1 MRRIPEIGTLYRY
14 KPTGETFR
22 FEGDPD
28 DLFLRNQVRVRRE
41 DFSESRDVDAFRFE
55 RDYEPLTILGLP
67 VVTDPTMAAN
77 CVSIW
82 SDEGVATLMLENPT
96 GGED

>member
-67 VVTDPTMAAN
+67 VVTDPTLPADVIESRSGSNSARLVNMGKDA
-77 CVSIW
+77 
-82 SDEGVATLMLENPT
+82 E
-96 GGED
+96 

>member
-14 KPTGETFR
+14 KPTGVVFVFDGEP
-22 FEGDPD
+22 G
-28 DLFLRNQVRVRRE
+28 DLFARNMVRLHRPDFTECRE
-41 DFSESRDVDAFRFE
+41 VSNYHFE

-67 VVTDPTMAAN
+67 VPT
-77 CVSIW
+77 
-82 SDEGVATLMLENPT
+82 LENLT